1 MAAVTLMGQTASLA
15 AEGAR
20 ATGSYGL
27 DADSSAAGS
36 YGLSDRSAVGS
47 YGLSDRSAAES
58 YGFSPDD
65 QPVDGAAGTGD
76 AELLVPGKTYKSS
89 LPADGDVY
97 YRLDLDDT
105 SDAYVSVTAVPR
117 AGATVTA
124 SDGIRVTVQDADS
137 RNCSIESDLVR
148 AGRSPRPLVVSGTR
162 EISPRRT
169 ACQDDGSY
177 YVIVHRI
184 AGTGGTPDDWD
195 LELAPFLEP
204 RLEKAVGTTPPGSP
218 DQDSDSASPGGVTG
232 AGTPRSG
239 GAGFGSAA
247 PVEQGVWRADIS
259 PGQTLFYAV
268 PVGWGQRLGA
278 TAELGSTIRGAY
290 VGGALTMSLYNP
302 ARGPVADVGFGYSG
316 GQKTV
321 ALRPVPPVD
330 YANRYD
336 SSDAVRGTRFAGS
349 YYLVLHLSEQ
359 MGEEYGAGPFGVTLR
374 VRVDGSAEAGPAYD
388 GRFQPPGPFE
398 VAAQG
403 QGPGAGVAG
412 GGDGGGAGAA
422 GGDEVMTVVAV
433 AGIGGGT
440 VLLGV
445 LGVWTMVARRRAR
458 GAV

>member
-1 MAAVTLMGQTASLA
+1 VGRRTVRWRSRPWTTLRPALAGAVFAAVTLMGQTASVA
-15 AEGAR
+15 AEGA
-20 ATGSYGL
+20 G
-27 DADSSAAGS
+27 AG
-36 YGLSDRSAVGS
+36 G
-47 YGLSDRSAAES
+47 S
-58 YGFSPDD
+58 YGFSSDD

-76 AELLVPGKTYKSS
+76 AELLAPGKTYKSS

-97 YRLDLDDT
+97 YRLELDDT

-117 AGATVTA
+117 AGATVTG

-137 RNCSIESDLVR
+137 RSCSVESDVVGT
-148 AGRSPRPLVVSGTR
+148 GRSPRPVVVSGTR

-204 RLEKAVGTTPPGSP
+204 RLEKAVGTTPPGSSDP
-218 DQDSDSASPGGVTG
+218 GSDSDSGSPGGVTG
-232 AGTPRSG
+232 AATPRSG
-239 GAGFGSAA
+239 GAGFGSAT

-278 TAELGSTIRGAY
+278 TAELGSTTRGAY
-290 VGGALTMSLYNP
+290 VIGALTMSLYNP
-302 ARGPVADVGFGYSG
+302 ARGPVADGRFGYSG
-316 GQKTV
+316 SQKAAT
-321 ALRPVPPVD
+321 LRPVPPPVD

-336 SSDAVRGTRFAGS
+336 SSDAVRGMRFAGS

-403 QGPGAGVAG
+403 PGAGVAG
-412 GGDGGGAGAA
+412 GGDGGGGGAA
-422 GGDEVMTVVAV
+422 GGDAVMTVVAV

-440 VLLGV
+440 VVLGV
-445 LGVWTMVARRRAR
+445 LGVWTVVARRRAG

>member
-1 MAAVTLMGQTASLA
+1 MVVATVTLMGQTASVT
-15 AEGAR
+15 AEGAKGT
-20 ATGSYGL
+20 TGAKGAK
-27 DADSSAAGS
+27 ADG
-36 YGLSDRSAVGS
+36 
-47 YGLSDRSAAES
+47 S
-58 YGFSPDD
+58 YGFSSDD

-137 RNCSIESDLVR
+137 RNCSIDSDLMG
-148 AGRSPRPLVVSGTR
+148 AGRSPRPVVVSGTR

-169 ACQDDGSY
+169 ACQEDGSY

-204 RLEKAVGTTPPGSP
+204 RLEKAVGTTPPSSP
-218 DQDSDSASPGGVTG
+218 DPDSDSPGGVTG
-232 AGTPRSG
+232 AATPRSG

-247 PVEQGVWRADIS
+247 PVHQGVWRADIS

-268 PVGWGQRLGA
+268 PVAWGQRLGA

-302 ARGPVADVGFGYSG
+302 ARGPVTDVSFGYSG
-316 GQKTV
+316 SQKTA
-321 ALRPVPPVD
+321 ALRPVPPVA

-336 SSDAVRGTRFAGS
+336 SSGAVRGMRFAGS

-359 MGEEYGAGPFGVTLR
+359 MGEEFGAGPFGVTLR
-374 VRVDGSAEAGPAYD
+374 VRVDGSAEAGPAYA
-388 GRFQPPGPFE
+388 GRFRPPGPFE

-403 QGPGAGVAG
+403 PGPVQGVGVEDEQLAGVI
-412 GGDGGGAGAA
+412 
-422 GGDEVMTVVAV
+422 EQ
-433 AGIGGGT
+433 IEE
-440 VLLGV
+440 
-445 LGVWTMVARRRAR
+445 
-458 GAV
+458 

>member
-1 MAAVTLMGQTASLA
+1 MAAVTLMGQTASVA
-15 AEGAR
+15 A
-20 ATGSYGL
+20 GSSGL
-27 DADSSAAGS
+27 DSDSSTAGS
-36 YGLSDRSAVGS
+36 YG
-47 YGLSDRSAAES
+47 
-58 YGFSPDD
+58 FSSDD
-65 QPVDGAAGTGD
+65 QPVDGAPGTGG

-97 YRLDLDDT
+97 YRLELDDT

-137 RNCSIESDLVR
+137 RNCSIESDLVG
-148 AGRSPRPLVVSGTR
+148 AGRSPRPVVVSGTR

-169 ACQDDGSY
+169 ACQDDGAY

-204 RLEKAVGTTPPGSP
+204 RLEKAVGTNPPGDPGP
-218 DQDSDSASPGGVTG
+218 DPDADSASPGGVTG
-232 AGTPRSG
+232 AATPRAG
-239 GAGFGSAA
+239 GAGFASAA
-247 PVEQGVWRADIS
+247 PVQQGVWRADIS

-290 VGGALTMSLYNP
+290 VGGALTLSLCNP
-302 ARGPVADVGFGYSG
+302 ARGPVTDASFGYSG
-316 GQKTV
+316 SQKAAT
-321 ALRPVPPVD
+321 LRSVPPVD

-336 SSDAVRGTRFAGS
+336 SSGAVRGMRFAGS

-359 MGEEYGAGPFGVTLR
+359 MGEEFGAGPFGVTLR
-374 VRVDGSAEAGPAYD
+374 VRVDGSAGAGPAYD

-403 QGPGAGVAG
+403 QGPGPGAGVAG
-412 GGDGGGAGAA
+412 GDGGGGAA
-422 GGDEVMTVVAV
+422 GGDAVMTVVAV

-440 VLLGV
+440 VVLGV
-445 LGVWTMVARRRAR
+445 LGVWTVVARRRAG
-458 GAV
+458 GAA